1 MLLELTV
8 YFFPDDYNPEEEGC
22 LKVKPNM
29 VKGIVVIN
37 TDHVVAFNPH
47 ESGETIIRFTNG
59 DVLQTTL
66 TFKSFRKI
74 MEGNELSRH
83 ILTSGDN

>member
-1 MLLELTV
+1 MLLELQV
-8 YFFPDDYNPEEEGC
+8 YYYPDDYDPDEEGC
-22 LKVKPNM
+22 LKVKPKM
-29 VKGIVVIN
+29 IKGIVVIN

-47 ESGETIIRFTNG
+47 ENGETIIHFTNG
-59 DVLQTTL
+59 DVLQSTL
-66 TFKSFRKI
+66 KFKAFRKI

>member
-8 YFFPDDYNPEEEGC
+8 YYYPDDFNPYDEDN
-22 LKVKPNM
+22 LKTKPNM
-29 VKGIVVIN
+29 LKGIVVIN
-37 TDHVVAFNPH
+37 TDHVVAFSPH
-47 ESGETIIRFTNG
+47 DNGETMIRFTNG
-59 DVLQTTL
+59 DVFQSTMK
-66 TFKSFRKI
+66 FKAFLKI